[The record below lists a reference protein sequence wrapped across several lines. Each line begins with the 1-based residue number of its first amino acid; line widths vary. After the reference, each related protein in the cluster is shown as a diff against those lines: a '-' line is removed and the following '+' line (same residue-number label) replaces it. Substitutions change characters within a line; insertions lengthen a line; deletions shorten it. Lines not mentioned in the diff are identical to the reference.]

1 MDWGS
6 IWDGAKA
13 IGKSF
18 LTDEVKDKAIDAAGS
33 VLEGYFGDEGTGL
46 GLQEYRDIGLSG
58 KYSLSVQAPRS
69 PTKTA
74 PAGENNSAAI
84 YSARWTSILQNA
96 RRSARSTMAKATVAS
111 PQTSRI
117 AKKERVTT

>member
-1 MDWGS
+1 MDFDWGN
-6 IWDGAKA
+6 IWEGAKA
-13 IGKSF
+13 IGKEF
-18 LTDEVKDKAIDAAGS
+18 LTDEVKDAGKS
-33 VLEGYFGDEGTGL
+33 VLEGYFGEKGTGI
-46 GLQEYRDIGLSG
+46 GLEYQNVALSG
-58 KYSLSVQAPRS
+58 KYSLGVQSPKS

-84 YSARWTSILQNA
+84 YSARWTAILQNA